1 MLIKYVHDKKEKWD
15 DYLDTCIYAYN
26 TVHEATSFSPF
37 GRKTVLPV
45 ELEMEERD
53 VNVVLEQYEL
63 LTDQRLKILQSAQ
76 ENILRMQE
84 KQKEIYDRK
93 HSCPCSFLA
102 G

>member
-1 MLIKYVHDKKEKWD
+1 ML
-15 DYLDTCIYAYN
+15 
-26 TVHEATSFSPF
+26 
-37 GRKTVLPV
+37 
-45 ELEMEERD
+45 
-53 VNVVLEQYEL
+53 NVVLEQYENQSDDIQL
-63 LTDQRLKILQSAQ
+63 LTDQRLNILQFAR